1 MSDCESTKTA
11 KFKKNFIENV
21 DKSKTYTLEEYHKI
35 ITTAFNSTK
44 EKTVRNPSQYQIF
57 MKDRMKE
64 LKQENPDKNA
74 IDIMKLAASEWTSKK
89 NQVNEA

>member
-35 ITTAFNSTK
+35 ITMAFNSTK

-74 IDIMKLAASEWTSKK
+74 RDIMKLAASEWTSKK